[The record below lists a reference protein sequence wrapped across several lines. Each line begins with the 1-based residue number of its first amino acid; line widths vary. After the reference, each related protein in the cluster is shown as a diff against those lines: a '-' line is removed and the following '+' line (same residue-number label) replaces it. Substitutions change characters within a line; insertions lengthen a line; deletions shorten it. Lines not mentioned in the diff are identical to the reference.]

1 MVTVLGT
8 QLCCRVGE
16 LKRLK
21 ICNFLPGFD
30 ATFHPKYHCSAVF
43 RLRKRKQAQLRRG
56 LYPQVLPRSR
66 PELCT
71 VQRLKA
77 CCRPEG
83 SGSRQ
88 TKGAHPA
95 TKCRHC
101 PALFTSERRM
111 VFNSSYSSR
120 SRTRS
125 SSQAYQDRLSP
136 GIGHL
141 HAQGGASRRRC
152 THRCQSRCCFYRTDT
167 DREWLRVPT
176 WCRRTREFCSRRRG
190 RCASEHCGYQLAVM
204 FRQKTEG
211 GSGRTQIPMSL
222 ERKTLC

>member
-88 TKGAHPA
+88 TKGAHQA

-101 PALFTSERRM
+101 PALFTSEWRM
-111 VFNSSYSSR
+111 VFNSSYPSR

-125 SSQAYQDRLSP
+125 SSQLIRVDSP
-136 GIGHL
+136 LVLGTSMRRGGHL
-141 HAQGGASRRRC
+141 GGGA
-152 THRCQSRCCFYRTDT
+152 RTGARAGAAST
-167 DREWLRVPT
+167 E
-176 WCRRTREFCSRRRG
+176 RTLIG
-190 RCASEHCGYQLAVM
+190 NGCACLHGAAGPASSVRDGAGAAPLSTVDVSWQ
-204 FRQKTEG
+204 
-211 GSGRTQIPMSL
+211 
-222 ERKTLC
+222 